1 MPIGC
6 WAGRLCSR
14 TGEKVEA
21 GDRDAPCR
29 VVGESP
35 VQDVEVIPGHDG
47 EEKLHVG
54 HWPERVR

>member
-6 WAGRLCSR
+6 RAGRLCSR
-14 TGEKVEA
+14 AGEKVEA

-35 VQDVEVIPGHDG
+35 VQDVEMIPGHDD

>member
-1 MPIGC
+1 M
-6 WAGRLCSR
+6 CSR

-21 GDRDAPCR
+21 RDRDAPCR

-35 VQDVEVIPGHDG
+35 VQDVEMIPGHDD